1 MSIRGFCTFAK
12 NLYIGES
19 VKRPAM
25 VRWKL
30 KHGAGQ
36 LFIYVIT
43 SSEIP
48 DGQIEIKHCAFLKQ
62 KYYQRHPA
70 FIYGIAGSYKEAL
83 DIVLKMFAEADE
95 SGMTGDVRG
104 YLNSA
109 LGDN

>member
-1 MSIRGFCTFAK
+1 M
-12 NLYIGES
+12 
-19 VKRPAM
+19 VK
-25 VRWKL
+25 WKL

-83 DIVLKMFAEADE
+83 DIVLKMFGEASE
-95 SGMTGDVRG
+95 SGMPGDIKS
-104 YLNSA
+104 YLEGV
-109 LGDN
+109 LGRN